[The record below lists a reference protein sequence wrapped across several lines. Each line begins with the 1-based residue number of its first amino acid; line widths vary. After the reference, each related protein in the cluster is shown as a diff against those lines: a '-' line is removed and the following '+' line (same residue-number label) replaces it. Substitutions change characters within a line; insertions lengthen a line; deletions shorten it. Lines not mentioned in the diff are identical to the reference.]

1 MRIHSSL
8 RNYFENAFEDLPVQ
22 NELKAYMVSIFA
34 KYQYANYDLSKTSLT
49 LEYALAKNDRDF
61 EKFQNVGDYIF
72 FVNSLYPE
80 SLKYASKDYYYSIG
94 QMSYSQCHSILN
106 KQWKIYEQLADQF
119 IDLSDQARII
129 IRKF

>member
-80 SLKYASKDYYYSIG
+80 SLKY
-94 QMSYSQCHSILN
+94 
-106 KQWKIYEQLADQF
+106 
-119 IDLSDQARII
+119 
-129 IRKF
+129 